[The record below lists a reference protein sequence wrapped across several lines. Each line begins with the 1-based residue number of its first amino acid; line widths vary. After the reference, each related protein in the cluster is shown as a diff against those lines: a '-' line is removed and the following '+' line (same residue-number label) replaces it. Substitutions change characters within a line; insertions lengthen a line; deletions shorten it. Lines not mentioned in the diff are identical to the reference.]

1 MANKILLEMKY
12 ARVIMGLA
20 KKLNISPLRALELFY
35 HSDTYVRLSKQE
47 GDLHCMGDGYLVDEL
62 IIEYTIKQG
71 S

>member
-20 KKLNISPLRALELFY
+20 KKLNIPPLRALELFY